1 MIYIATN
8 IHGRGVHYITGFKN
22 RGDLLNY
29 AQKVNAYSAAYL
41 RNSASIGW
49 ICDSLAYSGLS
60 NRDPGIASRFHNR
73 VSRKQAIEHI
83 RDGAQAIDC
92 WNLTA

>member
-8 IHGRGVHYITGFKN
+8 IHGRGVRHISAFEN
-22 RGDLLNY
+22 RADLLSY
-29 AQKVNAYSAAYL
+29 ACEVLAMTDSYP
-41 RNSASIGW
+41 RNRASIDEL
-49 ICDSLAYSGLS
+49 CEALS
-60 NRDPGIASRFHNR
+60 DNGIGFGARSHRR